1 MRKRLLIG
9 LLTMGMVLQSVSVP
23 VLAAPSDAAMAE
35 AESGE
40 MEDDKSGA
48 AEEGKPDGADES
60 KPGEGTEEKPD
71 GADESKPGEGTEE
84 KPEGSGESKPGE
96 GTEEKPDGADESK
109 PGEGT
114 EEEPDGTGETKPGE
128 STGEESDESS
138 EDMAEEPGESD
149 EMPEEE
155 QQSISANQLSV
166 LGEGQEE
173 LLTEYVSGGLYQEG
187 SFDVVVEQSEQEGS
201 LITPM
206 ADAAGIAEA
215 EEYIYQQLLAKK
227 ASIDVSKY
235 QIPKSEIGAIV
246 FGVINDHPDLYF
258 ASSGFNYSSYTN
270 GIVASVMP
278 IYIDGLDDAAFQS
291 GLNAALAS
299 VDSGMTDIEKAIA
312 LHDYLAVNCEYD
324 YENYLSGSMPQTSFS
339 AYGALVN
346 RTAVC
351 QGYALAYKL
360 LLNKAG
366 IKSYMV
372 TSDEMN
378 HAWNL
383 IELGG
388 KYYQVDV
395 TWDDPTRDRIGRV
408 SHAYMFCSDTA
419 FGNHHD
425 WQVTSGS
432 EKVGYTAVDA
442 SYDSAFWKASNS
454 PLVILGNDCYYIYS
468 SGRNI
473 RKASLDNVTSLGTKV
488 VDIAQWYSWDGT
500 SIWSGTYSGLF
511 CVDDR
516 LYYNDPTM
524 IYSIALDGTDK
535 RIEFKANLAIG
546 YIYGSAFCQGKV
558 LYCLHQSPE
567 LTEKET
573 VLTAHLSGGVGE
585 PDIPIPGENEGAL
598 NLDNFSAE
606 YTTTDGKKI
615 NSAANGRPKLLIFYS
630 NLCGNSKN
638 TIRDISRNIGD
649 YAGVDVYAIETNKG
663 TKESVEEFKK
673 NYGCST
679 IAFSYDTGDGNSA
692 SMWKYVY
699 AAGLGSPV
707 SWPVICYI
715 DANNRLQYVT
725 SGYQASDVVLDNLKD
740 YCGYA
745 GGVSIIDLSAA
756 NITLKNTVFTYS
768 GVQHEPKAVVLVSGR
783 ALVEGEDY
791 TLSYL
796 NNRNAGT
803 ATVIVEGVYPNCGT
817 VSRTFEIKPAQV
829 VIRAKD
835 KSILIGDEIP
845 KEYEYEVSGLVTG
858 ETLQTEPSVS
868 CAITST
874 AMAGQYDIIAE
885 GADAGANYI
894 ITYEKGRLSVAS
906 EYVSCTVMFDVQ
918 GHGKAPEKVID
929 VKVGSVVARPED
941 PVAEGYRFDGWYRDA
956 ACTKV
961 WNFESDIVQS
971 DMTLYA
977 KWLAENMDSGFA
989 LQEISDVYYTGNA
1002 CKPAISVYDGETL
1015 LKAGRDYQIKYYNNT
1030 NTNRDGMRKEG
1041 DGKNEH
1047 FHAELPYVEIIGKGD
1062 YTEVVKVNFNILK
1075 ASIGG
1080 GSDNPAAGV
1089 TLKVSDQLVTAKKV
1103 QKPFSSIKY
1112 VKGMKRDT
1120 DFTVTLQA
1128 VNARDQFGASLPVG
1142 YTLDKAEIPAG
1153 YEGEFRLTVQ
1163 GIGNYE
1169 GSICK
1174 PVYVTDKTHLIKNAT
1189 ITIGKNLKNITFT
1202 GEPVQL
1208 KPAEVNSADTF
1219 TVKYGKTF
1227 LKPGRD
1233 YTVSYLDKSN
1243 ERVGKATLVITGMG
1257 EYVGSKTATFN
1268 IKGKPF
1274 NARMVKVDGLS
1285 NKVYTGKALTQ
1296 NTANLIYAEGTE
1308 EEKDLIYGT
1317 DYTITY
1323 AKNINKGS
1331 ATMTFKGVERAGYS
1345 GSFKKTFKITAAD
1358 ITDTEQVNR
1367 AAAMSNMAFPYCKA
1381 GVKPV
1386 DEILLTNSAGF
1397 VLRNGKDYT
1406 LKYKNNKAVAGVSAE
1421 KPPTVTVQGK
1431 GNYAGKFDV
1440 TFQITTSDL
1449 KHAVDDGS
1457 IEIRTSAV
1465 AYNPKKAET
1474 YEYKPAVKLM
1484 DGKSTLRAGTDY
1496 EITYLNNTQTD
1507 YESYIQKLKD
1517 KSENAGSESGNEG
1530 SEDEESVSEA
1540 EFPRAVITEKEGS
1553 NYRLDGQIVVLLPI
1567 YEEKL
1572 TKSKLKVTVGDAIY
1586 TGGQIIP
1593 AVSVYYLDESGEIL
1607 LVEGVD
1613 YTLSYGANVKSGK
1626 NKGSVKI
1633 SGIAPRY
1640 GGDVTVKFNI
1650 DRKAITY

>member
-23 VLAAPSDAAMAE
+23 VLAAPSDAAVAE
-35 AESGE
+35 VESGE
-40 MEDDKSGA
+40 TENDKPGSA
-48 AEEGKPDGADES
+48 TEAKPDGTDEG
-60 KPGEGTEEKPD
+60 KL
-71 GADESKPGEGTEE
+71 GEGTEE

-96 GTEEKPDGADESK
+96 GTEEKPGGADES
-109 PGEGT
+109 
-114 EEEPDGTGETKPGE
+114 KPGE
-128 STGEESDESS
+128 STGEESDGSGEG
-138 EDMAEEPGESD
+138 ETDDVAEEPDESD
-149 EMPEEE
+149 EMPEEDQE
-155 QQSISANQLSV
+155 SISANQLSV
-166 LGEGQEE
+166 LEEGQEE

-187 SFDVVVEQSEQEGS
+187 SFDVVVERSQQEGS
-201 LITPM
+201 LIAPM
-206 ADAAGIAEA
+206 ADASSIAEA
-215 EEYIYQQLLAKK
+215 EEYIYQQLLVKNE
-227 ASIDVSKY
+227 SIDVSKY
-235 QIPKSEIGAIV
+235 QIATSEIKAIV
-246 FGVINDHPDLYF
+246 LGVINDHPDLYF
-258 ASSGFNYSSYTN
+258 ARSAFRSFYNPSNNTVTT
-270 GIVASVMP
+270 IEP
-278 IYIDGLDDAAFQS
+278 EYISGLDDAAFQS
-291 GLNAALAS
+291 GLNSALAS
-299 VDSGMTDIEKAIA
+299 VDSGMTDLEKAIA

-324 YENYLSGSMPQTSFS
+324 YDNYLSGSMPQTSFS

-346 RTAVC
+346 RMAVC

-360 LLNKAG
+360 LLNKVG

-372 TSDEMN
+372 TSDAMN

-383 IELGG
+383 IELNG

-395 TWDDPTRDRIGRV
+395 TWDDPTRDLIGRV
-408 SHAYMFCSDTA
+408 SHAYMFRSDAA
-419 FGNHHD
+419 FANHHD
-425 WQVTSGS
+425 WTVTSGS
-432 EKVGYTAVDA
+432 ETVGYTAVDT

-454 PLVILGNDCYYIYS
+454 PLVIRGNDCYYIYS

-473 RKASLDNVTSLGTKV
+473 RKASLDNVKSLGTTV
-488 VDIAQWYSWDGT
+488 VNIAQWYTWDGT
-500 SIWSGTYSGLF
+500 GIYPGTYSGLF

-524 IYSIALDGTDK
+524 IYSIALDGTDN
-535 RIEFKANLAIG
+535 RIEFKANLALG
-546 YIYGSAFCQGKV
+546 FIYGSAFCRGKV
-558 LYCLHQSPE
+558 LYCLHQSPN

-585 PDIPIPGENEGAL
+585 PDIPVPGENEGAL
-598 NLDNFSAE
+598 NLDNLSAE

-630 NLCGNSKN
+630 NLCVYSKN
-638 TIRDISRNIGD
+638 TIQSISRNIGD
-649 YAGVDVYAIETNKG
+649 YAGIDVYAIETNKG

-673 NYGCST
+673 NYGCSE
-679 IAFSYDTGDGNSA
+679 IAFSYDTGEGNST
-692 SMWKYVY
+692 SMWKYVT

-725 SGYQASDVVLDNLKD
+725 TGYQASDLVLENLKN

-745 GGVSIIDLSAA
+745 DGVSITDLSAA
-756 NITLKNTVFTYS
+756 NVTLKNTVFIYS

-803 ATVIVEGVYPNCGT
+803 ATAIVEGVYPNCGT

-845 KEYEYEVSGLVTG
+845 AKYEYEVSGLVTG
-858 ETLQTEPSVS
+858 ETLQTEPSFS

-874 AMAGQYDIIAE
+874 AMAGQYDIIPE
-885 GADAGANYI
+885 GADAGANYTV
-894 ITYEKGRLSVAS
+894 TYEKGRLSVAS
-906 EYVSCTVMFDVQ
+906 EYVSCTVTFDVQ
-918 GHGKAPEKVID
+918 GHGTAPEKVID
-929 VKVGSVVARPED
+929 VKVGSVVAKPKD
-941 PVAEGYRFDGWYRDA
+941 PVAEGYRFDGWYVNA
-956 ACTKV
+956 ACTKE
-961 WNFESDIVQS
+961 WKFDTDIVQS

-977 KWLAENMDSGFA
+977 KWLAENKDSGFA

-1002 CKPAISVYDGETL
+1002 CKPAISVYDGEKL
-1015 LKAGRDYQIKYYNNT
+1015 LKAGRDYQIRYYNNT
-1030 NTNRDGMRKEG
+1030 NANKDGMRKEG

-1062 YTEVVKVNFNILK
+1062 YTEIVKVNFNILK

-1080 GSDNPAAGV
+1080 GSDNPAVGV

-1120 DFTVTLQA
+1120 DFTVALQA
-1128 VNARDQFGASLPVG
+1128 VNARDQFGVSLPVG

-1174 PVYVTDKTHLIKNAT
+1174 PVYVTDKTHLIKNAK
-1189 ITIGKNLKNITFT
+1189 ITLGKNLKNIVFEDKAVELT
-1202 GEPVQL
+1202 
-1208 KPAEVNSADTF
+1208 PAEENSADTF
-1219 TVKYGKTF
+1219 TVKCGNTF
-1227 LKPGRD
+1227 LKYNKD
-1233 YTVSYLDKSN
+1233 YRVKYNYND
-1243 ERVGKATLVITGMG
+1243 RVGKAELIVIGIN
-1257 EYVGSKTATFN
+1257 EYAGSKTATFN

-1274 NARMVKVDGLS
+1274 NAKMVKVDGLS

-1296 NTANLIYAEGTE
+1296 NTVSLIYAEGTE
-1308 EEKDLIYGT
+1308 EEKDLTYGT

-1331 ATMTFKGVERAGYS
+1331 ATMTFKGVEKEGYS
-1345 GSFKKTFKITAAD
+1345 GSFKKTFKISAAD
-1358 ITDTEQVNR
+1358 IADTEQVSR
-1367 AAAMSNMAFPYCKA
+1367 AAAMSNMVFPYCKA

-1386 DEILLTNSAGF
+1386 DEIVLTNNEGT

-1406 LKYKNNKAVAGVSAE
+1406 LKYSNNKAVAKATDE
-1421 KPPTVTVQGK
+1421 KPPTVTVQGR

-1449 KHAVDDGS
+1449 KHAVYDN
-1457 IEIRTSAV
+1457 IIQIKTTEV
-1465 AYNPKKAET
+1465 AYNSSKTED

-1484 DGKSTLRAGTDY
+1484 DGRTALRAGTDY
-1496 EITYLNNTQTD
+1496 EIEYRNNTQAD
-1507 YESYIQKLKD
+1507 YEKYLQAFEEAA
-1517 KSENAGSESGNEG
+1517 KSENANP
-1530 SEDEESVSEA
+1530 DEILSLQA
-1540 EFPRAVITEKEGS
+1540 IQPRAVIVAKAER
-1553 NYRLDGQIVVLLPI
+1553 NYVADGEIVVPLPI
-1567 YEEKL
+1567 YQTKLVKKNLQIDVAEAVYTGSQLMPAVTVRDTVSGTTL
-1572 TKSKLKVTVGDAIY
+1572 TKDK
-1586 TGGQIIP
+1586 
-1593 AVSVYYLDESGEIL
+1593 
-1607 LVEGVD
+1607 D
-1613 YTLSYGANVKSGK
+1613 YTVSYGANNKSGK
-1626 NKGSVKI
+1626 NKGSVTI
-1633 SGIAPRY
+1633 TGIAPKY
-1640 GGDVTVKFNI
+1640 GGSVTVKF
-1650 DRKAITY
+1650 DVVRKPIAY